1 MAFAKISRFFFR
13 EISLCFRIF
22 RFCHFN
28 EKMRNFAKK
37 FAKYELKFFSRNVSF
52 AANPRRAACQK
63 ILKLNFW
70 IILSDPPFKDIYWHA
85 SYPTVPLKALFD
97 RDQECMKDLYFLL

>member
-13 EISLCFRIF
+13 EISLCFHIF

-28 EKMRNFAKK
+28 EKLRNFAKK
-37 FAKYELKFFSRNVSF
+37 FAKYELKG

-97 RDQECMKDLYFLL
+97 RDQECMKDLDFLL